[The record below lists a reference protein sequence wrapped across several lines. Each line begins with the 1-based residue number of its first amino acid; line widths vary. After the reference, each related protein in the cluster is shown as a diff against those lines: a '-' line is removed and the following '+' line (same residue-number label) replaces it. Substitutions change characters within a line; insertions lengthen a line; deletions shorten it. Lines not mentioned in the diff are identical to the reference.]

1 VNFIAKKS
9 KKVGVIDGKFY
20 PCPETPNC
28 VSTQSTDE
36 KHKIEPINYNIS
48 LEKAKEKIVK
58 IINSIKRTE
67 IVTHTN
73 DYIHGEF
80 KSKLFK
86 FVDDVE
92 FYFDDDEKIIHF
104 KSASRVGRSD
114 LGVNRKRMEDIRKN
128 FLMD

>member
-1 VNFIAKKS
+1 MNIITKKS
-9 KKVGVIDGKFY
+9 KKEGLINGKFY

-28 VSTQSTDE
+28 VSTQSIDE
-36 KHKIEPINYNIS
+36 QHKIKPITYDSS

-67 IVTHTN
+67 IITHTN
-73 DYIHGEF
+73 DYIHSEF

-92 FYFDDDEKIIHF
+92 FYFDDNEKIIHF

-114 LGVNRKRMEDIRKN
+114 LGVNRKRMENIRKK
-128 FLMD
+128 FLMG